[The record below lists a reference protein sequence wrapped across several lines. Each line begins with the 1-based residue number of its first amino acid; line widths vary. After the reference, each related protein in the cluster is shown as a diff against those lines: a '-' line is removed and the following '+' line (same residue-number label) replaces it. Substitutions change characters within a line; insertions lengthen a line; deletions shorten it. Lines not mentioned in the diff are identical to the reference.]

1 MPARNEITAAPTG
14 AEPSTLYVAIEI
26 SRKSWVVGLKGP
38 AGERIGL
45 HSLAAADVEGLKTR
59 IEHHRAKAERV
70 LGSEVRVLCCYEA
83 GYVRCVFCAAT
94 KPGTRGSGWH
104 VGWTGLCLS
113 RRSCWILRA
122 SW

>member
-14 AEPSTLYVAIEI
+14 VEPGTLYVAIEI
-26 SRKSWVVGLKGP
+26 SRKSWVVGLKSSSS
-38 AGERIGL
+38 ERIGL

-59 IEHHRAKAERV
+59 IEHHRAKAKRF
-70 LGSEVRVLCCYEA
+70 SE
-83 GYVRCVFCAAT
+83 VRCVFCAAT
-94 KPGTRGSGWH
+94 KPGTRGSGW
-104 VGWTGLCLS
+104 WTGLCLS